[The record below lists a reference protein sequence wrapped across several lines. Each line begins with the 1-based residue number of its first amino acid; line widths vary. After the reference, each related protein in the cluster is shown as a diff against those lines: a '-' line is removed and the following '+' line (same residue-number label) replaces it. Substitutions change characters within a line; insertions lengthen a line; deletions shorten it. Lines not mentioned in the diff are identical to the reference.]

1 MQHVLDLDL
10 DFFVDGVEH
19 WREPD
24 HGRLDADEYPA
35 WSLDDTLDF
44 LQTRCGLTGRLP
56 GFVVEDHGE
65 LFYRWRDAIDAGV
78 LRAPFHVTHV
88 DAHADLGL
96 GDYGYVHL
104 MSDLLFRE
112 PRDRRDPG
120 DALNGSNY
128 LAFAIGCRWLSGL
141 DYVYNRA
148 DPEGLNPGDLMWC
161 LMEGFSAAADH
172 IQLAALTKRQID
184 DELLSFGDQRP
195 TPARL
200 EPRVPFR
207 HMGWPQFTAPEPFEF
222 ICLAHS
228 AEYTPETCDE
238 LFDAIRERFIDED
251 ALAR

>member
-1 MQHVLDLDL
+1 MN
-10 DFFVDGVEH
+10 
-19 WREPD
+19 RD

-35 WSLDDTLDF
+35 WSLDETLDF

-112 PRDRRDPG
+112 PQDRRDPG
-120 DALNGSNY
+120 DALNGQQLPRVRNRLP
-128 LAFAIGCRWLSGL
+128 LAVRARLRLQPRQSRGPQRPRRSDVVPDGGL
-141 DYVYNRA
+141 QRRRRPHPARRA
-148 DPEGLNPGDLMWC
+148 DQ
-161 LMEGFSAAADH
+161 AADRRRAVVVRGP
-172 IQLAALTKRQID
+172 AAD
-184 DELLSFGDQRP
+184 A
-195 TPARL
+195 ARL

-207 HMGWPQFTAPEPFEF
+207 HMGWPQFTAPAPFDL
-222 ICLAHS
+222 ICLARS
-228 AEYTPETCDE
+228 PEYTPETCDE